1 MNFEAEKKRIQKMNR
16 SELNSYEAQNKRL
29 LEKARDQVKKTKA
42 ERSDKRENSLSGK
55 LDNSIRNSIEAMI
68 EEARLKEL
76 NSEIQKR
83 KLNFLTPQERRAR
96 EEKRKS
102 LILRLEALK

>member
-1 MNFEAEKKRIQKMNR
+1 MNFEAEKKRIQKMNC

-42 ERSDKRENSLSGK
+42 ERLGKRENSLSGK